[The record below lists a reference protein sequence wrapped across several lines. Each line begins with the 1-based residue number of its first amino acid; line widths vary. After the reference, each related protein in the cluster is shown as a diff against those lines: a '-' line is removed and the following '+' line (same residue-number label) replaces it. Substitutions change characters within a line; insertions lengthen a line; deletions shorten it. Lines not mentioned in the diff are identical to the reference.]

1 MLRVLVERPSVAT
14 GDVNSGKK
22 QFREV
27 SRRYPDVVRKM
38 KIAFCGSDEEREK
51 GLASAEVFVAWRF
64 PKENLAA
71 RAPHLKW
78 IQLTGAGVEHLMPLG
93 LAAGGRHPDQLQRRP
108 WSQGGGIGD
117 AGPVVPA
124 CEHSRHDERPARPS
138 MGSAS
143 LALSSTARPWSSW
156 APAAWGR
163 RPSRARG
170 ASASRSSPSTVRA
183 NRTSSP
189 SARSRSAS

>member
-64 PKENLAA
+64 PEENLAA

-78 IQLTGAGVEHLMPLG
+78 IQLTGAGVEHLMPLDW
-93 LAAGGRHPDQLQRRP
+93 LPAGATLTNCSGVHGPKVEEF
-108 WSQGGGIGD
+108 GD

-124 CEHSRHDERPARPS
+124 CEHSRHDERPARP
-138 MGSAS
+138 
-143 LALSSTARPWSSW
+143 
-156 APAAWGR
+156 
-163 RPSRARG
+163 
-170 ASASRSSPSTVRA
+170 
-183 NRTSSP
+183 
-189 SARSRSAS
+189 